1 MMFKKIIVIGCPG
14 SGKSTFCRKLRD
26 ITKLPL
32 YYLDM
37 IWHRPDGTHVSRE
50 DFDKRLGEILSKD
63 SWIIDGN
70 YQRTL
75 RVRLKK
81 CDTVFL
87 FDLPVQVCIDS
98 ARTRIGS
105 RREDMPWVETEFDE
119 EFKRSI
125 LSFETDNLPD
135 IYKMLKEHTDK
146 RIVIFKSRQQ
156 ADEYLDNLKGKG
168 I

>member
-75 RVRLKK
+75 RARLEK
-81 CDTVFL
+81 C
-87 FDLPVQVCIDS
+87 
-98 ARTRIGS
+98 ARARIGS

-125 LSFETDNLPD
+125 LNFETDNLPD